1 MSGTLAANLTEGGRY
16 EHPIAN
22 NVENDERASA
32 GAPRTRT
39 RLSPSPLSRS
49 NLARKTFAPRTRE
62 LAMATTFTPRT
73 SAPNPRMTPRS
84 VLIWG
89 AVALVGAVCWAVLA
103 LSRGEEVS
111 ALWMLFAA
119 LSSYAIAYRFYAR
132 FIAYTVL
139 GVDDTRATPAE
150 RLQNGTDYDV
160 TDRRVLFG
168 HHFAA
173 IAGAGPLVGPVL
185 AAQMGYLP
193 GTIWIIVGV
202 IFAGAVQDMIV
213 LFFSMRRDGK
223 SLGQM
228 VRQEIGVVGG
238 IAALVAVFA
247 IMIIILA
254 VLALVVVN
262 ALAESPW
269 GVFSI
274 GLTIPIALFM
284 GFYLRHLRPGRVME
298 VTAIGVALLLLAIV
312 GGGYVDQTGL
322 GDALTLSP
330 ETLTIA
336 LIIYGFVASILPV
349 WMLLTPRD
357 YLSTFMK
364 IGVIV
369 LLAVGLIIAT
379 PVLENQAVTDF
390 AIDGTGPVFAGKLFP
405 FVFITIACGAL
416 SGFHALIAS
425 GTTPKMVAK
434 ESHVRMIGYGGM
446 LMESFV
452 AISALIAASIIDQGL
467 YFAMNSPPAA
477 TGGEPGAAAE
487 FIRTLGFTI
496 TPADLTGAAQAVE
509 EESLISRTGGAPTLA
524 FGMSLIFTQAF
535 GGGLAAFWYHFAI
548 MFEALFILTAVD
560 AGTRVGRFMLQDTIG
575 NIWPKYADVSWKPAS
590 WSASAVVVGLWG
602 YMLYVGVTDPLGG
615 INQLFPLF
623 GISNQLLAAIALT
636 LCVTLLFKHGK
647 AKWAWVPGIALA
659 WDLTTTMTASWQKV
673 FSSDPK
679 IGYFEQRSTYQ
690 SSMDSG
696 EVLAP
701 ATDMDQMQQIITNS
715 TVNGVLQAL
724 FALLTLIVV
733 VSAIPIWFRAFKN
746 GGLPTTEVPHEP
758 SGLVAPSDFFATREE
773 KEALRES
780 EVARQTSGAGGR
792 P

>member
-1 MSGTLAANLTEGGRY
+1 MSTATS
-16 EHPIAN
+16 PQ
-22 NVENDERASA
+22 
-32 GAPRTRT
+32 RTK
-39 RLSPSPLSRS
+39 P
-49 NLARKTFAPRTRE
+49 K
-62 LAMATTFTPRT
+62 
-73 SAPNPRMTPRS
+73 MTPRS
-84 VLIWG
+84 MLVWG
-89 AVALVGAVCWAVLA
+89 AVAVVGAVCWAVLA

-111 ALWMLFAA
+111 ALWILFAA
-119 LSSYAIAYRFYAR
+119 LASYAIAYRFYAR
-132 FIAYTVL
+132 FIAYRVL

-150 RLQNGTDYDV
+150 RLHNGMDYDV

-202 IFAGAVQDMIV
+202 ILAGAVQDMVV
-213 LFFSMRRDGK
+213 LFFSMRRNGK

-228 VRQEIGVVGG
+228 VREEIGVIGG
-238 IAALVAVFA
+238 IAALIAVFA

-274 GLTIPIALFM
+274 ALTIPIALFM
-284 GFYLRHLRPGRVME
+284 GFYLRYLRPGRVME
-298 VTAIGVALLLLAIV
+298 VTAIGVALLLLAII
-312 GGGYVDQTGL
+312 GGGQVEEMGL

-330 ETLTIA
+330 EKLVIG
-336 LIIYGFVASILPV
+336 LVVYGFVASILPV

-369 LLAVGLIIAT
+369 LLAVGLVIAT
-379 PVLENQAVTDF
+379 PALQNEAVTDF
-390 AIDGTGPVFAGKLFP
+390 AIEGTGPVFAGKLFP

-416 SGFHALIAS
+416 SGFHALISS

-434 ESHVRMIGYGGM
+434 ESQVRMIGYGGM

-452 AISALIAASIIDQGL
+452 AISALIAACVIDQGL
-467 YFAMNSPPAA
+467 YFAINSPAGA
-477 TGGEPGAAAE
+477 TGGDPGSAAE
-487 FIRTLGFTI
+487 FVNGLGFTI
-496 TPADLTGAAQAVE
+496 APADLTAAAQSIE
-509 EESLISRTGGAPTLA
+509 EDTLISRTGGAPTLA
-524 FGMSLIFTQAF
+524 FGMSLIFTDAF

-575 NIWPKYADVSWKPAS
+575 NIWPKYGDISWKPAS

-623 GISNQLLAAIALT
+623 GISNQLLAGIALT
-636 LCVTLLFKHGK
+636 LAVTLMFKHGK

-659 WDLTTTMTASWQKV
+659 WDLIITMTASWQKV
-673 FSSDPK
+673 FSGNEK
-679 IGYFEQRSTYQ
+679 IGYFEQRSVYQ
-690 SSMDSG
+690 AARDNG
-696 EVLAP
+696 ELLAP
-701 ATDMDQMQQIITNS
+701 ATNMDQMGQVITNS

-724 FALLTLIVV
+724 FALLTLVV
-733 VSAIPIWFRAFKN
+733 VASAIPIWVKAWKN
-746 GGLPTTEVPHEP
+746 SGLPTTEVPHQP
-758 SGLVAPSDFFATREE
+758 SQLVAPSDFFATAEE
-773 KEALRES
+773 KRAVRDYEASQREL
-780 EVARQTSGAGGR
+780 AGSGPR
-792 P
+792 R

>member
-1 MSGTLAANLTEGGRY
+1 MTTTATR
-16 EHPIAN
+16 P
-22 NVENDERASA
+22 A
-32 GAPRTRT
+32 G
-39 RLSPSPLSRS
+39 SPQG
-49 NLARKTFAPRTRE
+49 
-62 LAMATTFTPRT
+62 
-73 SAPNPRMTPRS
+73 MTPKS
-84 VLIWG
+84 MAVWG
-89 AVALVGAVCWAVLA
+89 AIAVVGAVCWSVLA
-103 LSRGEEVS
+103 LARGEEIS
-111 ALWMLFAA
+111 ALWILFAA

-132 FIAYTVL
+132 FIAYRVL

-150 RLQNGTDYDV
+150 RLENGYDFDV

-202 IFAGAVQDMIV
+202 IFAGAVQDMVV

-228 VRQEIGVVGG
+228 VREEIGVVGG
-238 IAALVAVFA
+238 VAALIAVFA

-274 GLTIPIALFM
+274 ALTIPIALFM
-284 GFYLRHLRPGRVME
+284 GFYVRYLRPGRVME
-298 VTAIGVALLLLAIV
+298 VTAIGVGLLLLAII
-312 GGGYVDQTGL
+312 GGGYVEEMGL
-322 GDALTLSP
+322 AEALTLSP
-330 ETLTIA
+330 ETLTICLA
-336 LIIYGFVASILPV
+336 VYGFVASILPV

-369 LLAVGLIIAT
+369 LLAVGLVLAA
-379 PVLENQAVTDF
+379 PVLQNEAVTDF
-390 AIDGTGPVFAGKLFP
+390 ALEGDGPVFAGKLFP

-416 SGFHALIAS
+416 SGFHALISS

-434 ESHVRMIGYGGM
+434 ESQVRMIGYGGM

-452 AISALIAASIIDQGL
+452 AISALMAASVIDQGL
-467 YFAMNSPPAA
+467 YFAMNSPAGV
-477 TGGEPGAAAE
+477 TGGEPGSAAE
-487 FIRTLGFTI
+487 FVRSLGFTI
-496 TPADLTGAAQAVE
+496 SPADLSAAAASIE
-509 EESLISRTGGAPTLA
+509 EETLVSRTGGAPTLA
-524 FGMSLIFTQAF
+524 FGMSLIFSDAF
-535 GGGLAAFWYHFAI
+535 GSGLAAFWYHFAI

-575 NIWPKYADVSWKPAS
+575 NVWPRYADISWKPAS
-590 WSASAVVVGLWG
+590 WSASAVVVLLWG

-623 GISNQLLAAIALT
+623 GIANQLLAAIALT

-647 AKWAWVPGIALA
+647 AKWTWVPGLALA

-673 FSSDPK
+673 FSDDPK
-679 IGYFEQRSTYQ
+679 IGYFEQRAAYAEAR
-690 SSMDSG
+690 DSG

-701 ATDMDQMQQIITNS
+701 ATDMSQMDQIITNS

-724 FALLTLIVV
+724 FAVLVLVV
-733 VSAIPIWFRAFKN
+733 VLNAIPIWLRAARV
-746 GGLPTTEVPHEP
+746 GGLPTTEVPKVE
-758 SGLVAPSDFFATREE
+758 SGIVAPSDFFATKEE
-773 KEALRES
+773 KEAVREWEAS
-780 EVARQTSGAGGR
+780 QRELAGR

>member
-1 MSGTLAANLTEGGRY
+1 MSTATSPHPTEPKSPAGTRVAW
-16 EHPIAN
+16 
-22 NVENDERASA
+22 V
-32 GAPRTRT
+32 
-39 RLSPSPLSRS
+39 
-49 NLARKTFAPRTRE
+49 
-62 LAMATTFTPRT
+62 
-73 SAPNPRMTPRS
+73 
-84 VLIWG
+84 
-89 AVALVGAVCWAVLA
+89 AVAAIGATCWTVLA

-111 ALWMLFAA
+111 ALWILFAA

-132 FIAYTVL
+132 FIAYRVL
-139 GVDDTRATPAE
+139 QVDDTRATPAE
-150 RLQNGTDYDV
+150 KLNNGKDFDV

-202 IFAGAVQDMIV
+202 IFAGAVQDMVV
-213 LFFSMRRDGK
+213 LFFSMRRNGK

-228 VRQEIGVVGG
+228 IREEIGTVGG
-238 IAALVAVFA
+238 IAALIAVFA

-284 GFYLRHLRPGRVME
+284 GYYLRHIRPGRVME
-298 VTAIGVALLLLAIV
+298 VTAIGVALLLLAVI
-312 GGGYVDQTGL
+312 GGGYVEEMGL
-322 GDALTLSP
+322 EETLTLSK
-330 ETLTIA
+330 ETLV
-336 LIIYGFVASILPV
+336 LCLVVYGFVASILPV

-369 LLAVGLIIAT
+369 LLAVGLVIAR
-379 PVLENQAVTDF
+379 PVLQNEAVTDF

-452 AISALIAASIIDQGL
+452 AISALIAASVIDQGL
-467 YFAMNSPPAA
+467 YFAMNAPAGA
-477 TGGEPGAAAE
+477 TGGEPGTAAE
-487 FIRTLGFTI
+487 FIRGIGFTI
-496 TPADLTGAAQAVE
+496 TPADLTNAAASIE
-509 EESLISRTGGAPTLA
+509 EETLISRTGGAPTLA
-524 FGMSLIFTQAF
+524 FGMSLIFTDAF

-560 AGTRVGRFMLQDTIG
+560 AGTRVGRFMLQDTVG
-575 NIWPKYADVSWKPAS
+575 NLWPRYGDLSWKPAS

-636 LCVTLLFKHGK
+636 LCVTLMFKHGK
-647 AKWAWVPGIALA
+647 AKWAWVPGVPLA

-673 FSSDPK
+673 FSGDVR
-679 IGYFEQRSTYQ
+679 IGYFEQRSAYKAA
-690 SSMDSG
+690 MDDG
-696 EVLAP
+696 ELLAP

-724 FALLTLIVV
+724 FALLTLTVV
-733 VSAIPIWFRAFKN
+733 VSAIPIWIKAARS

-758 SGLVAPSDFFATREE
+758 SSIVAPSDFFATKDEKAAVREYE
-773 KEALRES
+773 KSQREL
-780 EVARQTSGAGGR
+780 AGAGGR
-792 P
+792 Q